1 MTLDPDVDGLKFEIQ
16 EEARLGT
23 RFKVIGVGGGGSNA
37 VTRMMN
43 EGLEGVEFY
52 VMNTDLQALES
63 SPAPNK
69 LQFGAKITN
78 GLGSGSDPEI
88 GRQAALD
95 DTERIVE
102 ILEGA
107 DMVFVTAGLG
117 CGTGTGATPVVA
129 SLAKELGALTVAV
142 ITMPFSFEGPQ
153 RMRVATRGL
162 SELASTVDTVIPIY
176 NDRLLALLPK
186 GTSFWDGFRI
196 ADEVVLQAVQG
207 ISDIITKPGLI
218 NRDFAD
224 IKATML
230 GMGFAMMGT
239 AVARGEN
246 AAVEAA
252 RDAINYPLMEEGG
265 IAGAK
270 TVLVNITGSSKLGL
284 HEVSEACSLVRQA
297 AQSEDVQIG
306 FGVVLNE
313 SLGEAVKITVIA
325 TGFQRDT
332 VSETER
338 PAAGQEPWTG
348 QAGPR
353 PVPEPVLHGPAP
365 VQETAPADDLE
376 TPAYLRREKLLF

>member
-1 MTLDPDVDGLKFEIQ
+1 
-16 EEARLGT
+16 
-23 RFKVIGVGGGGSNA
+23 
-37 VTRMMN
+37 
-43 EGLEGVEFY
+43 
-52 VMNTDLQALES
+52 
-63 SPAPNK
+63 
-69 LQFGAKITN
+69 
-78 GLGSGSDPEI
+78 
-88 GRQAALD
+88 
-95 DTERIVE
+95 
-102 ILEGA
+102 
-107 DMVFVTAGLG
+107 
-117 CGTGTGATPVVA
+117 
-129 SLAKELGALTVAV
+129 
-142 ITMPFSFEGPQ
+142 
-153 RMRVATRGL
+153 
-162 SELASTVDTVIPIY
+162 
-176 NDRLLALLPK
+176 
-186 GTSFWDGFRI
+186 
-196 ADEVVLQAVQG
+196 
-207 ISDIITKPGLI
+207 
-218 NRDFAD
+218 
-224 IKATML
+224 
-230 GMGFAMMGT
+230 
-239 AVARGEN
+239 
-246 AAVEAA
+246 
-252 RDAINYPLMEEGG
+252 MEEGG

>member
-239 AVARGEN
+239 AVARGE
-246 AAVEAA
+246 
-252 RDAINYPLMEEGG
+252 INYPLMEEGG

-297 AQSEDVQIG
+297 AQCEDVQIG